1 MSSFFTWV
9 LVVIGAFLAFVGF
22 LHLLDKFPYVHR
34 KIPQLD
40 LETYLDILLRSGFEG
55 GFIVIRLPKDPRFI
69 QFARRYE
76 GHPGLELGF
85 PNAPW
90 SREYF
95 RVLQQVL
102 QRHEIPYFTKRMAE
116 EGEEPVTEFLYVNSG
131 EDVYAAGDLSRTI
144 FQEVFGLDE
153 DTRVELYFRDVSPKE
168 IWPGSQPTT

>member
-1 MSSFFTWV
+1 MSDLLTWALIAAAAFAAFMILLHV
-9 LVVIGAFLAFVGF
+9 L
-22 LHLLDKFPYVHR
+22 DMFPDVHR

-40 LETYLDILLRSGFEG
+40 LEIYLDILLRSGFEG
-55 GFIVIRLPKDPRFI
+55 GFIVIRVPKDPRFI

-95 RVLQQVL
+95 RVLQHVL
-102 QRHEIPYFTKRMAE
+102 QRHGIPYFTKRMAE
-116 EGEEPVTEFLYVNSG
+116 EGEEPVTEFLYVNTG

-153 DTRVELYFRDVSPKE
+153 EARVQLYFRDVSAKE
-168 IWPGSQPTT
+168 IWPASQSPA